1 MTQKKKILFTP
12 LVNERTMIEMD
23 FAFSMYGFDFYLLEY
38 DNGQFQVI
46 ESSTGVWVS
55 SEKCE
60 GTFNCSPSAVEYAK
74 KLLQD
79 KGELETFR
87 AIQRINKLIVNELEK
102 KK

>member
-1 MTQKKKILFTP
+1 
-12 LVNERTMIEMD
+12 MIEMD
-23 FAFSMYGFDFYLLEY
+23 FAFSMYDFDFYLLEY

-46 ESSTGVWVS
+46 ESSTGVCLCANVS
-55 SEKCE
+55 F
-60 GTFNCSPSAVEYAK
+60 TCSPSAVEHAK

-87 AIQRINKLIVNELEK
+87 AIQRINKLIINQLEK